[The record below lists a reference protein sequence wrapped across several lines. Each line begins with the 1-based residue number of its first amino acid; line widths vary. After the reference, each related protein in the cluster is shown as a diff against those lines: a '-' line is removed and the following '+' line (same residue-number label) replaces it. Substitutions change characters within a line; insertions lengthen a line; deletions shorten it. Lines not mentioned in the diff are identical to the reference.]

1 MNLRGEFVL
10 LFRFFAGGN
19 GFAEAAWMIAIK
31 RSCHGI
37 IEGTRLKIICEH
49 RRPRDRLE
57 KCPMP
62 AEHCHQ
68 RQSDKNFAGTD
79 KHDGTFRCQ
88 TPKVKVDYT
97 ILGNLPTT
105 NGK

>member
-1 MNLRGEFVL
+1 MFAVE
-10 LFRFFAGGN
+10 RFDHSVMEGAGL
-19 GFAEAAWMIAIK
+19 EIV
-31 RSCHGI
+31 R
-37 IEGTRLKIICEH
+37 EH
-49 RRPRDRLE
+49 RRPGNGLE

-97 ILGNLPTT
+97 ILGNLPTK